1 MYQRKAHAFGASLAQ
16 TKFVCKL
23 VGQRGATLMAAALA
37 ALLRHMGRHV
47 PATLPNGGDEDR
59 AEEGEV
65 PVTTVAVDGSM
76 FLKYDKFKCVGRL
89 LPLPLPPVN
98 RACARC

>member
-1 MYQRKAHAFGASLAQ
+1 MLRLLAQ

-47 PATLPNGGDEDR
+47 PATLPNGGDEDSK
-59 AEEGEV
+59 ADEGEV

-98 RACARC
+98 RAFARC